1 MSKPIPVISNLF
13 RVVSTMSSRS
23 FAFVIPRYFD
33 GIAGGAET
41 LMGNIAAHLKARGD
55 SVEVWATCAK
65 DNRTWANEYA
75 PGVSEV
81 SGIPLHRF
89 LVDPRNL
96 DAWIPIQLALHDGQ
110 KISTDDQ
117 LTWMVESVNSKALYT
132 HIAQHAH
139 EFDALFFGP
148 YLFGTTFWGSLIA
161 PEKSVLFPCLHDE
174 SYAYQDVIASMFR
187 QVRGC
192 LFNAAPEME
201 LAQSLYGDIPGSVVG
216 MGFDMP
222 SAEYIAG
229 LEPFFSDDTP
239 YILYLGRKET
249 GKNVHILIDYFVEAK
264 AQGLIPDEVRLA
276 ILGGGSFEDLHRP
289 EVLSRNDIVDL
300 PHMSE
305 RDKQRLL
312 RHALYLCQPSTNESF
327 SIVIMEAWMV
337 GTPVVVHAAC
347 PVTRHHV
354 EVSKGGLYFSSAH
367 DLAGVTKYFLRS
379 SDGRKEHADAGAMY
393 VAREYSWPA
402 VLERFDNAL
411 SRLFSGEN
419 VGTKEPLGHG

>member
-1 MSKPIPVISNLF
+1 
-13 RVVSTMSSRS
+13 MSSRR

-41 LMGNIAAHLKARGD
+41 LMGNIASHLKARGD
-55 SVEVWATCAK
+55 TVEVWATCAK
-65 DNRTWANEYA
+65 DNRTWNNEFA
-75 PGVSEV
+75 PGVTEV
-81 SGIPLHRF
+81 AGLPIHRF
-89 LVDPRNL
+89 PVDPRNL

-110 KISTDDQ
+110 TISTDDQ
-117 LTWMVESVNSKALYT
+117 LTWMAESVNSRALYN
-132 HIAQHAH
+132 HIARHAR

-161 PEKSVLFPCLHDE
+161 PEKSILIPCLHDE
-174 SYAYQDVIASMFR
+174 AYAYQEIIASMFR

-192 LFNAAPEME
+192 LFNAEPEMD
-201 LAQSLYGDIPGSVVG
+201 LARSLYGEIPGGVVG

-222 SAEYIAG
+222 TAEYVSG
-229 LEPFFSDDTP
+229 LEPYFSDDVP

-264 AQGLIPDEVRLA
+264 AQGLIPERVRLA

-289 EVLSRNDIVDL
+289 EVLSRSDIVDL
-300 PHMSE
+300 PHMSD

-337 GTPVVVHAAC
+337 GTPVVVHGAC

-354 EVSKGGLYFSSAH
+354 EQSRGGLYCSSAH
-367 DLAGVTKYFLRS
+367 DLAGVTQYFLEDAAAQR
-379 SDGRKEHADAGAMY
+379 RHAVAGADY
-393 VAREYSWPA
+393 VRNDYSWDS
-402 VLERFDNAL
+402 VLRRFDSVVELLIGDTLAT
-411 SRLFSGEN
+411 SSEA
-419 VGTKEPLGHG
+419 TPHD